1 MITEIGSPDFPLI
14 QAIKNGN
21 EKALGLF
28 YKENFGKILHLVL
41 KNSGSNDD
49 AQDVYQ
55 ESMMEVVLQIRKDK
69 LDQLTSK
76 LSTYLYSICYYKW
89 IDRLRQRGK
98 MVASGFD
105 EELEAAV
112 LEDDDTS
119 PYMPALEKVLGQIG
133 EKCMMLLQAFYYDK
147 LSMSQIAAKLGFA
160 DDNSAKSQKNKC
172 MDKARF
178 LGKNVL
184 KQLYS

>member
-28 YKENFGKILHLVL
+28 YKDNFGKILHLVL
-41 KNSGSNDD
+41 KNSGSDDD
-49 AQDVYQ
+49 ARDVYQ
-55 ESMMEVVLQIRKDK
+55 DCMMAVVLQIRGGR
-69 LDQLTSK
+69 LDQLSSR
-76 LSTYLYSICYYKW
+76 LSTYLYSVCYYKW
-89 IDRLRQRGK
+89 IDRLRQKGK
-98 MVASGFD
+98 FMQTGFD
-105 EELEAAV
+105 DDLETAVIEE
-112 LEDDDTS
+112 EDS
-119 PYMPALEKVLGQIG
+119 PPYLPALEKVLAQIG
-133 EKCMMLLQAFYYDK
+133 EKCMMLLKAFYCEK
-147 LSMSQIAAKLGFA
+147 LTMTQIASKLGFA

-184 KQLYS
+184 KQFYS